1 VNWGLQRMHTD
12 RAESIGV
19 SALLFLAGDM
29 QRLTRFLALTG
40 VGPAE
45 LRADARSP
53 HMLAA
58 VLDHLLHDESLLL
71 VFCASDAV
79 SPEEIAPARR
89 ALAAMAGEIGD
100 PELSA

>member
-1 VNWGLQRMHTD
+1 MQSD

-29 QRLTRFLALTG
+29 QRLSRFLTMTG

-45 LRADARSP
+45 LRAESRSP

-58 VLDHLLHDESLLL
+58 VLDHMLQDESMLL
-71 VFCASDAV
+71 VFCASDGIP
-79 SPEEIAPARR
+79 PEDIAPAQR
-89 ALAAMAGEIGD
+89 ALAKMAGEIGD
-100 PELSA
+100 PEASV